1 MKSAPQSDSLVMRLL
16 LHVYSLLESWAK
28 KKIRIGAELFDS
40 TDVSRIGNTGS
51 PFRSSTR
58 ASFAAHHD
66 VPAVVQGHELVG
78 RHCTVLV
85 YLEPLFLFI
94 RDPTA
99 YGYRKELCTHV
110 QPSGNNLLHNALT
123 DKIRRYVRAQGDFD
137 IN

>member
-1 MKSAPQSDSLVMRLL
+1 MKSAPLSDNLMMRLL
-16 LHVYSLLESWAK
+16 LHVDSLLESWAKK

-66 VPAVVQGHELVG
+66 VPAVVQGHGLVG

-85 YLEPLFLFI
+85 YLEPLFLIF
-94 RDPTA
+94 RAPSA
-99 YGYRKELCTHV
+99 YGYRKDLCTHV

-123 DKIRRYVRAQGDFD
+123 DKGRI
-137 IN
+137 